1 MKKGSEGMA
10 GRKEPRPAVR
20 VRQTRPEA
28 TWTLRDHESNVPSRL
43 PAAPTPT
50 VDHTPRL
57 PRLAPHAVRGDGA
70 IRRKLLET
78 PT

>member
-1 MKKGSEGMA
+1 MEKGSEGMV
-10 GRKEPRPAVR
+10 GRKDPHPAVR
-20 VRQTRPEA
+20 VRQTRPEVTRA
-28 TWTLRDHESNVPSRL
+28 LRDHESDIPSRL

-57 PRLAPHAVRGDGA
+57 PRLAPHA
-70 IRRKLLET
+70 IRRDGTIRRELLET